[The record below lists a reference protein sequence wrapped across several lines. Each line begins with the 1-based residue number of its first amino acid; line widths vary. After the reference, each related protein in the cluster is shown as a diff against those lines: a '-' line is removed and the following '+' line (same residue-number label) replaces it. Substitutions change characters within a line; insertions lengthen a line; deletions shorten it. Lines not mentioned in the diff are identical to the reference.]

1 MTTYEVRVTHSYCN
15 YHHIEANSKDEAIAL
30 IREEVIE
37 KNDYIDSKLNDTVD
51 RTPEIDYALE
61 LDAKGEVIL

>member
-1 MTTYEVRVTHSYCN
+1 MTTYEVRVTHSYSN

-37 KNDYIDSKLNDTVD
+37 KNDFIDSELNDTID
-51 RTPEIDYALE
+51 RTPVVDYALE
-61 LDAKGEVIL
+61 LDKKGELIL

>member
-37 KNDYIDSKLNDTVD
+37 KNDYIDSK
-51 RTPEIDYALE
+51 
-61 LDAKGEVIL
+61 